1 MSQKR
6 VLIVEDEA
14 TLRRIIADALTLAG
28 YSVLVAEDGEVG
40 LQRYRDFNPHL
51 VIADIML
58 PRLDG
63 YEMVRKMRK
72 IGGVSQYLF
81 LSARSQVDDVVE
93 GFRAGGND
101 YLRKPFDIKEL
112 IVRTEALLSR
122 VDAGMNDIFHIG
134 NYTFNRGT
142 QQLTIADF
150 SRHLSTRESE
160 LLRALASNMNRRI
173 SSNKLLVDIWG
184 DDSYYNLRSMN
195 VYISKLRTYLSDDPT
210 IEIVSIRGIGYA
222 LRVIE

>member
-1 MSQKR
+1 MANR
-6 VLIVEDEA
+6 RILVVEDEA
-14 TLRRIIADALTLAG
+14 VLIRILGDALRGAG
-28 YSVLVAEDGEVG
+28 YEVYTAVNGVEGLAEFQRVHPDLVV
-40 LQRYRDFNPHL
+40 
-51 VIADIML
+51 ADIMM
-58 PRLDG
+58 PDMDG
-63 YEMVRKMRK
+63 MSMVREIRK
-72 IGGVSQYLF
+72 TNRACEVLF
-81 LSARSQVDDVVE
+81 LSARSSVEDVCE
-93 GFRAGGND
+93 GFKSGGND

-134 NYTFNRGT
+134 NYTFNSGT

>member
-28 YSVLVAEDGEVG
+28 YSVVVAEDGEVG

-122 VDAGMNDIFHIG
+122 VDAGTNDIFHIG
-134 NYTFNRGT
+134 NYTFNSGT

>member
-28 YSVLVAEDGEVG
+28 YSVVVAEDGEVG

-72 IGGVSQYLF
+72 IGGASQYLF

-112 IVRTEALLSR
+112 IVRTEALLNR

-134 NYTFNRGT
+134 NYTFNSGT
-142 QQLTIADF
+142 QQLAIADF